1 MVLLIA
7 NLSLN
12 QTLLTFL
19 LCVVMRQTWMTQL
32 ILAISPWEVPT
43 RKLCIH
49 FVYINCTRCMQLM
62 YTQCIH
68 NVHKMYTI
76 FRQNFCTHFVYKTKR
91 TMPVKFCPNVVY
103 ILYTNILYTKCI
115 QKFVKMWDTF
125 CVQTFCIHFV
135 YINSDLLKAYIIN
148 ILYTICIQNLYK
160 MYTNNCLQ
168 NGSLISTYFDPFVV
182 HFLVNHCK
190 QLILETC
197 WLITG
202 RTYQINGLLNY
213 LFH

>member
-1 MVLLIA
+1 
-7 NLSLN
+7 
-12 QTLLTFL
+12 
-19 LCVVMRQTWMTQL
+19 
-32 ILAISPWEVPT
+32 
-43 RKLCIH
+43 
-49 FVYINCTRCMQLM
+49 M
-62 YTQCIH
+62 YTKCIPYFDKIF
-68 NVHKMYTI
+68 VH
-76 FRQNFCTHFVYKTKR
+76 
-91 TMPVKFCPNVVY
+91 
-103 ILYTNILYTKCI
+103 ILYTKPKELCLLN
-115 QKFVKMWDTF
+115 FVEMWYTF
-125 CVQTFCIHFV
+125 CIQTFCIHFV

-202 RTYQINGLLNY
+202 GTYQINGLLNY